1 MATVGL
7 AKPAT
12 LGTAVLQIYD
22 QSSTNT
28 RMNLKLQ
35 ACDIQYVQEVDDTT
49 GNTDAFRT
57 AEGNSLLGGTI
68 ALQGLLLTDLVAG
81 VSPDR
86 IGIENMFSTTEN
98 TSRMR
103 WSVGLASGIF
113 LQGKMIVREC
123 RVRWIRTA
131 ATIQLTIVGQITDTA
146 ASTTEATAAYT

>member
-12 LGTAVLQIYD
+12 LGTAVLQILD

-35 ACDIQYVQEVDDTT
+35 ACDIQYVQEIDDTT
-49 GNTDAFRT
+49 GNTDAYRT
-57 AEGNSLLGGTI
+57 AEGNALLGGTI
-68 ALQGLLLTDLVAG
+68 ALQGLLVTDLVAG

-146 ASTTEATAAYT
+146 ASTTEATAAY

>member
-12 LGTAVLQIYD
+12 LGTAVLQILD

-57 AEGNSLLGGTI
+57 AEGNALLGGTI
-68 ALQGLLLTDLVAG
+68 ALQGLLVTDLVAG

-103 WSVGLASGIF
+103 WSVGLANGIF
-113 LQGKMIVREC
+113 LRGKMIVREC

-146 ASTTEATAAYT
+146 SADTESTTAY